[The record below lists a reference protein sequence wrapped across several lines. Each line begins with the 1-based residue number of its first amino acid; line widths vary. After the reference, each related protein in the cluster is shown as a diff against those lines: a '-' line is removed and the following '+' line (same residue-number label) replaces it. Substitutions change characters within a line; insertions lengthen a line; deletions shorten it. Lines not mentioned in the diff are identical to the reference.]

1 MNSKFSTV
9 IHTLTFASLG
19 AAIIAT
25 KFFSDYSNSLAM
37 PVTITAAALGIA
49 SVVSLIGEIRKAE
62 ALAADRDLD
71 IRFDEVWMAMRDQR
85 RDLETQMTEDRR
97 ICHTRL
103 DQEVD
108 AIHNRFA
115 VRACAAQVADKYSTR
130 KKKVSL

>member
-25 KFFSDYSNSLAM
+25 KFFSDYSHALAM
-37 PVTITAAALGIA
+37 PVTIVAAALGIA
-49 SVVSLIGEIRKAE
+49 SVVSLIGELRKAE
-62 ALAADRDLD
+62 ALAADRDLN
-71 IRFDEVWMAMRDQR
+71 IRFDEVWMALRDQR
-85 RDLETQMTEDRR
+85 LDLENQMNEDRR
-97 ICHTRL
+97 VCHQRM

-115 VRACAAQVADKYSTR
+115 VRACAANVASKTC